1 VTCSTRACAVEVAA
15 ISNEGSS
22 IDDDVLL
29 DVRGLTTHFFTEDG
43 IVRSV
48 DGVTFDVRKGEV
60 LGLVGESG
68 SGKSVTALSLL
79 RLIPSPPGRIVAGE
93 VSFNNRDLLNLDE
106 DAMRDLR
113 GNEMA
118 MIFQEP
124 MTSLN
129 PVLTV
134 GRQVAEPL
142 EVHQGMGQS
151 EAMKKAVELLAQVNI
166 AEPELRAQAYPHQ
179 FSGGMRQRAMIAM
192 GMGCD
197 PLLMIA
203 DEPTTALDVTV
214 QTQLLDLLQEVTRET
229 GMSLILITHN
239 LGVVARYANRV
250 NVMYAG
256 RIVEKGPADAIYD
269 TPRHP
274 YTIGLMASVPQLDQD
289 LKQKLIP
296 IEGQPPDL
304 TNLPTGCAFHPRCP
318 YAIDRC
324 RQETPTLESVGPD
337 HEAACW
343 VDVRD

>member
-1 VTCSTRACAVEVAA
+1 MSEKP
-15 ISNEGSS
+15 E
-22 IDDDVLL
+22 VLL
-29 DVRGLTTHFFTEDG
+29 SVEGLTTYFFTEDG
-43 IVRSV
+43 VVRSV

-79 RLIPSPPGRIVAGE
+79 RLIPTPPGRIVDGH
-93 VSFNNRDLLNLDE
+93 VTFNGRDLLALSE
-106 DAMRDLR
+106 DDMRKLR
-113 GNEMA
+113 GNEIA

-142 EVHQGMGQS
+142 EVHEGMTTS
-151 EAMKKAVELLAQVNI
+151 AAMKQAVELLAQVNI
-166 AEPELRAQAYPHQ
+166 AEPELRALAFPHE

-214 QTQLLDLLQEVTRET
+214 QTQLLDLLQNLTRDT

-239 LGVVARYANRV
+239 LGVVARYADRV

-269 TPRHP
+269 APRHP

-289 LKQKLIP
+289 LKRKLVP

-304 TNLPTGCAFHPRCP
+304 ANLPTGCAFHPRCP
-318 YAIDRC
+318 HATDQC
-324 RQETPTLESVGPD
+324 RVETPQLEVVGED
-337 HEAACW
+337 HEVACW
-343 VDVRD
+343 VDVRV